1 MKLSREFKTGFI
13 AVLVIGIFIWGFNY
27 LKGKNLFDPP
37 ARTYYT
43 EYQNVQGLSKTSEV
57 TINGLVV
64 GKVTNIS
71 FNPNPLKKGTL
82 LVEFSVAGDFEFSKN
97 SIAKIYS
104 ASLMGGKSL
113 AIIPEFNG
121 QNAVSG
127 DYLQGEVES
136 DIFSSFSDKI
146 NPLQSKI
153 ENVIVSAD
161 SLLVG
166 LNQILDK
173 RARREIRMSISDVNE
188 TIDNF
193 NKTSLALNEIIEN
206 NRQKL
211 SKSMSNIEKASNNFA
226 KVSDSINAL
235 ELNKTMKKLQ
245 ITLNN
250 FNEVIRKIDEG
261 DGSMAMLIN
270 DKKLYENLKNASKEM
285 EELLKEVKEHPKRF
299 VHFSIF
305 GKKEKEYNPT
315 ENNTKQQQP

>member
-1 MKLSREFKTGFI
+1 MKISREFKTGFI
-13 AVLVIGIFIWGFNY
+13 AVFVIALFIWGFNY

-37 ARTYYT
+37 SRTYFT

-64 GKVTNIS
+64 GQVTRIS
-71 FNPNPLKKGTL
+71 FHSDPIKKGTL
-82 LVEFSVAGDFEFSKN
+82 LVEFNVAGDFEFSKK

-113 AIIPEFNG
+113 AIIPNFEG
-121 QNAVSG
+121 ELAVSG
-127 DYLQGEVES
+127 DFLQGEIES

-153 ENVIVSAD
+153 ENVIVSTD
-161 SLLVG
+161 SLMVG
-166 LNQILDK
+166 LNQILDR
-173 RARREIRMSISDVNE
+173 RARRESKMSISDINQ
-188 TIDNF
+188 TIENF
-193 NKTSLALNEIIEN
+193 NKTSLTINEIIEN
-206 NRQKL
+206 NRLKL
-211 SKSMSNIEKASNNFA
+211 SKSMTNIEKASSNFA

-245 ITLNN
+245 LTINN
-250 FNEVIRKIDEG
+250 FNEVINKIDQG
-261 DGSMAMLIN
+261 DGSMALLLN
-270 DKKLYENLKNASKEM
+270 DKQLYDNLKNASKEM

-305 GKKEKEYNPT
+305 GKKEKEFSPS
-315 ENNTKQQQP
+315 ENNIKQQP